1 VVWKPDYVTLVNA
14 KDYLRI
20 ADTADDTQIAFWI
33 TAASRAV
40 DKRCNRQFGQAAGA
54 VARTYRRPANYN
66 PVSGLWELE
75 VDDLMATPT
84 LVGSG
89 AWASAGYTLLPDN
102 AALEGVPWQRIGT
115 ASQPIMVSPG
125 APYPVSVTALWGWTT
140 VPAQVSAAVLLQVA
154 RWYARRESPLG
165 VAGSPDLGSEIRL
178 LARLDPDVSTTLAG
192 LSRRRA
198 VG

>member
-1 VVWKPDYVTLVNA
+1 MAWKPDYVTVADA
-14 KDYLRI
+14 KAYLRI
-20 ADTADDTQIAFWI
+20 ADTVDDAQLALWV

-40 DKRCNRQFGQAAGA
+40 DKRCNRQFGLATAA
-54 VARTYRRPANYN
+54 VARTYRRPPNYN

-75 VDDLMATPT
+75 VDDLMVTPT
-84 LVGSG
+84 LVGTG
-89 AWASAGYTLLPDN
+89 AWASAGWTLLPDS
-102 AALEGVPWQRIGT
+102 AALEGIPWQRIGT
-115 ASQPIMVSPG
+115 TSQPVMVSPG
-125 APYPVSVTALWGWTT
+125 APYPVLVTAQWGWTT
-140 VPAQVSAAVLLQVA
+140 VPAQVQTAVLLQVA
-154 RWYARRESPLG
+154 RWYARRDSPLG